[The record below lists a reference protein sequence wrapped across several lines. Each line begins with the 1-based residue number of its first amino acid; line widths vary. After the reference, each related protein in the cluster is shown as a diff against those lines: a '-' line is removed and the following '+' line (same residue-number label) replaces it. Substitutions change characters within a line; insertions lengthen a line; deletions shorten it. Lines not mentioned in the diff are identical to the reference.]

1 LSDREDPRGKLREL
15 ELELE
20 EERGI
25 SKAKDRLLMETIK
38 EMEAIYETLK
48 SKLRDIREKDARLRR
63 IEQDLVRLDRLTNLG
78 ELALSIAHEI
88 KNPLISIEG
97 LARRLEKEKDGRK
110 VSIYAGLIEREA
122 ERLSNML
129 KKMLDFSKAIE
140 PRREPVLLK
149 EIIGDTLLFVE
160 HHLSRFA
167 HVALHI
173 SDGQNLPVLVDRI
186 HVQQVLVN
194 LLMNAAQAMPGGG
207 EVFIEIGKEGSYA
220 FLSVRDTGPGIAEE
234 IRDRIFEPFFT
245 TKPGGTGLGLSI
257 CKRLVEANG
266 GWIEVESKE
275 GQGSIFKVFLP
286 LAEGHQ
292 NSNFIPS

>member
-275 GQGSIFKVFLP
+275 GQGSTFKVFLP
-286 LAEGHQ
+286 LAEGH
-292 NSNFIPS
+292 